1 MSLRL
6 LRHVLV
12 SSIALLA
19 AYETASAAP
28 PAQAAGSS
36 APVVTPGPPVVAAGA
51 PAAPSPSSS
60 GAPSAA
66 PASGVPSAAA
76 PPAAAPPATPPA
88 PLAESLTGMA
98 KAEYAAAR
106 ILYDDGD
113 FAGALEKL
121 RSTYDMSKDPRL
133 LWNMA
138 ACQKNLRHYAEVV
151 RLVDRYLSEG
161 RGYVSD
167 SDRSDATSLLD
178 TVKDFISRVDVTS
191 NEAGAAVF
199 IDDVAAGTT
208 PLSAPLPVDM
218 GNHKVRVSK
227 AGFVDFAAAFELPG
241 GRPFSIK
248 ADLVV
253 ERHEGKL
260 RVVAEPQDVLQIDGK
275 VVGTGLWE
283 GVLKSGSHSIY
294 VTANGKIARQ
304 TEVVIADNQVSSL
317 NVALEDRPVQTAER
331 SGVPAWVW
339 IAGGVL
345 VAGGSVGAYFLLK
358 PHDAGY
364 QSPNEGNW
372 GAISL

>member
-1 MSLRL
+1 
-6 LRHVLV
+6 
-12 SSIALLA
+12 
-19 AYETASAAP
+19 
-28 PAQAAGSS
+28 
-36 APVVTPGPPVVAAGA
+36 
-51 PAAPSPSSS
+51 
-60 GAPSAA
+60 
-66 PASGVPSAAA
+66 
-76 PPAAAPPATPPA
+76 
-88 PLAESLTGMA
+88 MA
-98 KAEYAAAR
+98 KAEYAGAR

-121 RSTYDMSKDPRL
+121 RSAYDMSKDPRL

-161 RGYVSD
+161 RGYVMD

-191 NEAGAAVF
+191 NEPGAAVF
-199 IDDVAAGTT
+199 IDDVSVGTT
-208 PLSAPLPVDM
+208 PLGAALPVDM
-218 GNHKVRVSK
+218 GSHKVRVSK
-227 AGFVDFAAAFELPG
+227 AGFVDFATTVELPG
-241 GRPFSIK
+241 GRPFSIA

-283 GVLKSGSHSIY
+283 GVLKSGTHAVY
-294 VTANGKIARQ
+294 VTAKGKIAHQ
-304 TEVVIADNQVSSL
+304 TEVVIGDNQVSSL
-317 NVALEDRPVQTAER
+317 NVSLEDRPVQTVGR

-345 VAGGSVGAYFLLK
+345 VAGGGVGAYFLLK

-364 QSPNEGNW
+364 QSLNEGNW

>member
-1 MSLRL
+1 
-6 LRHVLV
+6 
-12 SSIALLA
+12 
-19 AYETASAAP
+19 
-28 PAQAAGSS
+28 
-36 APVVTPGPPVVAAGA
+36 
-51 PAAPSPSSS
+51 
-60 GAPSAA
+60 
-66 PASGVPSAAA
+66 
-76 PPAAAPPATPPA
+76 
-88 PLAESLTGMA
+88 MA

-121 RSTYDMSKDPRL
+121 RSAYDLSKDPRL

-151 RLVDRYLSEG
+151 RLVERYLSEG

-178 TVKDFISRVDVTS
+178 TVKEFISRVDVKS
-191 NEAGAAVF
+191 NEPGATVF
-199 IDDVAAGTT
+199 IDDVSMGTT
-208 PLSAPLPVDM
+208 PLSASLPVDM
-218 GNHKVRVSK
+218 GSHKVRVSK
-227 AGFVDFAAAFELPG
+227 PGFTDFAATVELPG
-241 GRPFSIK
+241 GRPFSIA

-253 ERHEGKL
+253 EHHEGKL
-260 RVVAEPQDVLQIDGK
+260 RVVAAPRDVVQIDGK

-283 GVLKSGSHSIY
+283 GVLPSGTHSVY
-294 VTANGKIARQ
+294 VTAQDKIAHQ
-304 TEVVIADNQVSSL
+304 TEVVITDNQVSSL
-317 NVALEDRPVQTAER
+317 HVALENRPTQGVDR

-345 VAGGSVGAYFLLK
+345 VAGGGVGAYFLLK